1 MTPAALPCNSVS
13 LSNPNRNPTHPLNI
27 WKKLFICVPL
37 LALSSAWTNAQDKS
51 NDLAI
56 VVNESSLLE
65 DISSADVTKIF
76 KEEKTKSPGGFK
88 YVIAVRASG
97 SPERK
102 AALQGIYHMT
112 NPEYEKLFLQAT
124 FAGTIQAAPKE
135 LTSANSVRE
144 FIASS
149 PGAIS
154 YLRASEIDASV
165 KVLKV
170 DGKSPGDPDYPIK
183 IK

>member
-1 MTPAALPCNSVS
+1 MT
-13 LSNPNRNPTHPLNI
+13 T
-27 WKKLFICVPL
+27 KKKRLT
-37 LALSSAWTNAQDKS
+37 LALLILLSVGMAAAENKS
-51 NDLAI
+51 VDLAI

-65 DISSADVTKIF
+65 DISSAELTKVF
-76 KEEKTKSPGGFK
+76 KMERTRSPGGFK
-88 YVIAVRASG
+88 YVIAVRGSG
-97 SPERK
+97 SPERN
-102 AALQGIYHMT
+102 AALTGIYHMT
-112 NPEYEKLFLQAT
+112 DPDYKKFFLQAT

-135 LTSANSVRE
+135 LTSASSVRE

-154 YLRASEIDASV
+154 YLRASETDASV